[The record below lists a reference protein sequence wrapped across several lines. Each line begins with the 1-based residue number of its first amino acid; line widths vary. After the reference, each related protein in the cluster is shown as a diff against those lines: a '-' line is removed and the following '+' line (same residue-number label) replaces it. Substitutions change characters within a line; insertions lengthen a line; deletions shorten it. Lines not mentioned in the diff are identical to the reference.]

1 MKNLG
6 TGVVFVLGVVGF
18 GAFVKWA
25 KGSAVPKTTTKG
37 APLPGSYARPILVP
51 GSDAPAKRVGPVA
64 ERLRRLWPEV
74 TGRGAMPLAAQEIAL
89 ALAWLKSGVAE
100 PGGGG
105 WWTDKGGNMIGSG
118 NLGALAC
125 GPNDEGGDYYT
136 CVKYLDEVPQA
147 DGSRGPSTARFR
159 YYKPGT
165 LGGKARDAGDAAA
178 YDFLVSITKPGLAEV
193 ESGDVLAY
201 AKKHLQANGK
211 TDEKQIASYG
221 RAIASHIP
229 AVAAALGHEKISSLV
244 DQKILSD
251 GAKHVAMI
259 GCCRAMLAG
268 TVPFPLGAVEEIGE
282 NALGCGLRGCHV
294 GEVLGACFGEPV
306 AMEHPLLG
314 EVGWI
319 EAAPPFGETAAQR
332 KKRRERE
339 KKIKAKQRQHDM
351 KRLRAAVAA
360 QRRKDAEQMQ
370 QQQMQM
376 QQQMQEQQMQ
386 QQQQMQEQQMQQ
398 QQEQMQQQAMQMQQD
413 QQMQM
418 QQMQM
423 QQMQQQP
430 DDMLQEMAREKAEEA
445 ALNMIQT
452 AGAEDVGPGEIG
464 SVPYGA
470 LAAGAAVLVSAGVAY
485 SVLGDHEKT
494 RRLEASAKETV
505 AKAEAAAKE
514 AAAKAGELAEEAKAH
529 AAEAVAK
536 ARVEASRMRLQAKAE
551 TDKARLKRQRE
562 KEEREAKEAASPM
575 GVIAKIAKPFGK
587 IFAGAEE
594 VSFVEANT
602 VTVEGAGTV
611 AAVAAASLVTAAVVT
626 YAVKS
631 GVSLKPAAVAPP
643 AIVKPA
649 APAPVQPEVPVKSA
663 APAPVQPA
671 PAPVQPAPAP
681 VQPAPA
687 PVQPAVVSPFVL
699 PEAQSFGDLSPSG
712 VTDALVPPRK
722 RVSWTTSV

>member
-386 QQQQMQEQQMQQ
+386 QQQ
-398 QQEQMQQQAMQMQQD
+398 EQMQQQAMQMQQD

-671 PAPVQPAPAP
+671 PAPVQPA
-681 VQPAPA
+681 
-687 PVQPAVVSPFVL
+687 VVSPFVL